1 VWQWDAQASERR
13 ELATKKAEL
22 AIAKKLNLS
31 KCKPGNCQS
40 YYLFCSNECCACMEV
55 VLYFNSLSLS
65 GSNVFPNSNKFYF
78 NYLVA

>member
-22 AIAKKLNLS
+22 ATAKKFNLS

-40 YYLFCSNECCACMEV
+40 YYRFVLMNV
-55 VLYFNSLSLS
+55 VLVWKLFFILTLI
-65 GSNVFPNSNKFYF
+65 FEQK
-78 NYLVA
+78 